1 MKDQSE
7 RWIILPFSF
16 GCSSNSSVA
25 VGSPSPL
32 NDAAQTSRQK
42 DLPICKKSKNALSFK
57 YPTSKLSNGI
67 RRFIRSLKSVSKFF
81 VYKDDIIEEEK
92 EMEIGYPTD
101 VKHLTH
107 IGWDGSTTISNAVKG
122 WENLTTSE
130 IISFPSISLPQF
142 EVAMTQQA
150 AVAAA

>member
-1 MKDQSE
+1 MHWNKS
-7 RWIILPFSF
+7 IIL
-16 GCSSNSSVA
+16 
-25 VGSPSPL
+25 
-32 NDAAQTSRQK
+32 T
-42 DLPICKKSKNALSFK
+42 
-57 YPTSKLSNGI
+57 
-67 RRFIRSLKSVSKFF
+67 FF
-81 VYKDDIIEEEK
+81 CYAFVLLYVLVYKDDIIEEEK

-130 IISFPSISLPQF
+130 IISFPSISLQQF